1 MLLLHI
7 HFYKVLNCRVG
18 VIFLIGNNHFGRAS
32 FIGYIQVLHVGKP
45 CFAQMLGHDMCAT
58 VALDAKEY
66 FNRVADHIY
75 TGNEIRA
82 DSYMDISEKQDEI
95 RRLDRKRIA
104 AHDKMLKSFVPFL
117 GLLRDKTA
125 FDEDDYRLENR
136 TQVADFVALIAFELI
151 GTVPTTKVEGGIR
164 DELAEKI
171 HLGEI
176 KFEEIKNLI
185 NDMFDG
191 GNR

>member
-1 MLLLHI
+1 MKNSKLMTLLAQI
-7 HFYKVLNCRVG
+7 NWDIAENRD
-18 VIFLIGNNHFGRAS
+18 IAS
-32 FIGYIQVLHVGKP
+32 QL
-45 CFAQMLGHDMCAT
+45 
-58 VALDAKEY
+58 ALDAKEY
-66 FNRVADHIY
+66 FIRVADHIY

-95 RRLDRKRIA
+95 RRLDRKRTA
-104 AHDKMLKSFVPFL
+104 AHDKMLRSFVPFL

-176 KFEEIKNLI
+176 RFEEIKNLI